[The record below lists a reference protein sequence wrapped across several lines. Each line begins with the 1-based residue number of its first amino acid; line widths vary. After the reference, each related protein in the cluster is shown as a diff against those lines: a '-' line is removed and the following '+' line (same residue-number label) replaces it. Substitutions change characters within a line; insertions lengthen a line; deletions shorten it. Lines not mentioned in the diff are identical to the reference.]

1 MASTGIRQISTQNDL
16 FQILFSLKTNR
27 KKRSEHG
34 ELFVEGIEAIKQAVR
49 GNWKIRR
56 ILSADFGRLS
66 QWAQTFIRTQSQA
79 ELLQLTEP
87 LYQELSDKEEPS
99 EIMATVEMKRM
110 DPSDVRLSD
119 NPLILIFDRPSDQGN
134 LGTLI
139 RSANALGVEAVA
151 ISGHGVDPFDP
162 KTIRASLGAV
172 FHTPVVM
179 IESADKL
186 EGWLN
191 GLKATCGL
199 LVVGTDSEGDATLAD
214 SGIRRPI
221 ALILGNE
228 AKGMSVRLKQYAD
241 RIVSIPLCGE
251 VNSLN
256 VACAGSICL
265 WQIHANSQADSRA
278 NSHVNSQADS
288 QTYFQTNSQPK

>member
-1 MASTGIRQISTQNDL
+1 MDNAGIRHIASRNDL

-27 KKRSEHG
+27 KKRAEHG
-34 ELFVEGIEAIKQAVR
+34 ELFVEGIEPIKQAIR
-49 GNWKIRR
+49 GNWTVRR
-56 ILSADFGRLS
+56 ILSTDFERLS
-66 QWAQTFIRTQSQA
+66 HWAQTLMRTQPQA
-79 ELLQLTEP
+79 ERIQLAEP
-87 LYQELSDKEEPS
+87 LYQELSDKGDPS

-110 DPSDVRLSD
+110 RPDDVRLPD

-139 RSANALGVEAVA
+139 RSANALGVDMVA
-151 ISGHGVDPFDP
+151 IGGHGADPFDP

-179 IESADKL
+179 IESAEKL
-186 EGWLN
+186 ESWLN
-191 GLKATCGL
+191 TLKDGCGL
-199 LVVGTDSEGDATLAD
+199 QVVGTDSEGDCTLAD
-214 SGIRRPI
+214 SGIKRPI

-251 VNSLN
+251 VDSLN

-265 WQIHANSQADSRA
+265 WQIQANSRQ
-278 NSHVNSQADS
+278 
-288 QTYFQTNSQPK
+288 K

>member
-1 MASTGIRQISTQNDL
+1 MASSIRCISSRNDL

-27 KKRSEHG
+27 KKRAEHS
-34 ELFVEGIEAIKQAVR
+34 ELFIEGIEAIKQAVR

-56 ILSADFGRLS
+56 ILSQDFGRLS
-66 QWAQTFIRTQSQA
+66 PWAQAFIRAQSQA
-79 ELLQLTEP
+79 ELLQLEEP

-99 EIMATVEMKRM
+99 EIMATVEMKKIGTG
-110 DPSDVRLSD
+110 DVRLSD

-139 RSANALGVEAVA
+139 RSANAMGVEAFA
-151 ISGHGVDPFDP
+151 ICGHGADPFDP

-172 FHTPVVM
+172 FHTPVM
-179 IESADKL
+179 LIESADKL
-186 EGWLN
+186 ESWLN
-191 GLKATCGL
+191 ELKAKCGL
-199 LVVGTDSEGDATLAD
+199 QVVGTDSAGDAALGD
-214 SGIRRPI
+214 SGIKRPI

-241 RIVSIPLCGE
+241 RIVSIPLSGE

-265 WQIHANSQADSRA
+265 WQIH
-278 NSHVNSQADS
+278 VNSL
-288 QTYFQTNSQPK
+288 PE

>member
-1 MASTGIRQISTQNDL
+1 MGNDGIHHISSRNDL

-27 KKRSEHG
+27 KKRAEYG
-34 ELFVEGIEAIKQAVR
+34 ELFVEGIEPIKQAIR
-49 GNWKIRR
+49 GNWTVRR
-56 ILSADFGRLS
+56 ILSPDFEQLS
-66 QWAQTFIRTQSQA
+66 HWAQTLIRMQPQA
-79 ELLQLTEP
+79 ERIQLAKP
-87 LYQELSDKEEPS
+87 LYQELSEKDDPS

-110 DPSDVRLSD
+110 RPDEVRLPD

-139 RSANALGVEAVA
+139 RSANALGVDMVA
-151 ISGHGVDPFDP
+151 ISGHSADPFDP
-162 KTIRASLGAV
+162 KTVRASLGAV
-172 FHTPVVM
+172 FHTPIVM
-179 IESADKL
+179 VESAEKL

-191 GLKATCGL
+191 ALKEGCGL
-199 LVVGTDSEGDATLAD
+199 QVVGTDSAGDCTLAD
-214 SGIRRPI
+214 SGIKRPI

-241 RIVSIPLCGE
+241 RMVSIPLCGE

-265 WQIHANSQADSRA
+265 WQIQANSLL
-278 NSHVNSQADS
+278 
-288 QTYFQTNSQPK
+288 K